1 MKRLFKIAIGL
12 TCLLMAATGMAA
24 DAPKSLA
31 GFVLGQPLSEYK
43 DRVIMESVLP
53 IRYAETFQ
61 EVEIRPH
68 EGYKSGLIGFGTCRK
83 YGQIVRIKLKYEDS
97 SKAFFKKLLKEYKKR
112 LGEPSE
118 YNGDA
123 FQVFISWKWSFT
135 DENGQRISLTLQHN
149 ESDSDEKIGNAVKL
163 THSSMVDEELEC
175 FQAREAD
182 RREQM
187 RKSPPIKTGLEGWDR
202 FVPR

>member
-1 MKRLFKIAIGL
+1 MKIYTLFSVVFICLAL
-12 TCLLMAATGMAA
+12 TVTCLAA
-24 DAPKSLA
+24 DAPRSLA
-31 GFVLGQPLSEYK
+31 GFTLGELLSDYK
-43 DRVIMESVLP
+43 DRVIMDSVLP
-53 IRYAETFQ
+53 IRYLETFQ

-68 EGYKSGLIGFGTCRK
+68 EGYKSGLIGFGTCHQ
-83 YGQIVRIKLKYEDS
+83 YGRIVRIKLKYEDS
-97 SKAFFKKLLKEYKKR
+97 SKAFFKKLLKQYKQR
-112 LGEPSE
+112 LGDPTE

-123 FQVFISWKWSFT
+123 FQVFISWKWNFT

-163 THSSMVDEELEC
+163 THRSMVEKELEC
-175 FQAREAD
+175 HRAQEAD

-187 RKSPPIKTGLEGWDR
+187 RKSPPIKTELKGWDR

>member
-1 MKRLFKIAIGL
+1 MKKYAPVTVGFIWLVLTA
-12 TCLLMAATGMAA
+12 TCLAA

-31 GFVLGQPLSEYK
+31 GFVLGQSLTDYK

-53 IRYAETFQ
+53 IRYLETFQ

-68 EGYKSGLIGFGTCRK
+68 EGYKSGLIGFGTCHK

-97 SKAFFKKLLKEYKKR
+97 SKTFYKKLLKQYKKQ

-135 DENGQRISLTLQHN
+135 DEKGQRISLTLQHN
-149 ESDSDEKIGNAVKL
+149 QSDSDEKIGNAVKL
-163 THSSMVDEELEC
+163 VHRSLVNKELEC
-175 FQAREAD
+175 YQAQESDKRV
-182 RREQM
+182 QM
-187 RKSPPIKTGLEGWDR
+187 RHSPPLKTDLKGWDR